1 MNNGTDLVLLKL
13 DSARFALSEAKTIQE
28 TKKILDVASAAEILA
43 KRQQLGEE
51 AISYATSIK
60 VEALKQLGMMLK
72 ETPKNEGGWRQ
83 KKASCSTEL
92 EPQELPPT
100 LADMGLDKKTSK
112 LAQDIANLP
121 DKQLEA
127 VKNGVVSL
135 SRAVSNN
142 HISDGS
148 DDWYTPKEIINS
160 AKIVMGSIDLDP
172 ASSNKAQE
180 EIMAINYFT
189 QETNG
194 LDKKWSGNVWL
205 NPPYSMPLIGLFI
218 TKAIN
223 EFESGNITQAI
234 ILTNNSTD
242 TRWFHSL
249 TDYVFCLTK
258 GRLNFWNHKGEEL
271 GARQGQAIFYLG
283 KNTSAF
289 FNEFRKYGVILKKYD
304 D

>member
-72 ETPKNEGGWRQ
+72 ETPKNTGTAGLGRPEIGG
-83 KKASCSTEL
+83 TER
-92 EPQELPPT
+92 ELPKTPT

-172 ASSNKAQE
+172 ASSDKAQE

-258 GRLNFWNHKGEEL
+258 GRLNFWNHKGERL